1 MTMKDVGFSFVVKEI
16 FKVKHKKCRCSLRV
30 AAFLILYL
38 SVPSLHFLFY
48 TFPFLLCIFLLPKIA
63 MSRVFV
69 LQFHHQRQRLSVGA
83 DVPTAALACDLVA
96 EPVGCLCAQ

>member
-1 MTMKDVGFSFVVKEI
+1 MPLLVESSGIFDSIPCCSFS
-16 FKVKHKKCRCSLRV
+16 
-30 AAFLILYL
+30 AFPILY
-38 SVPSLHFLFY
+38 P
-48 TFPFLLCIFLLPKIA
+48 FPFLLCIFLLPKIA

-69 LQFHHQRQRLSVGA
+69 LQLHHQRQRLSVGA